1 MLARSS
7 PPAAAARR
15 FGGARIAAIAIA
27 AALSA
32 AACHSALSDGASD
45 GGGAALDA
53 SIAMPVLTQAPWDM
67 DGAARPWAEPL
78 LAPAYAAGH
87 GDAYIITDLGN
98 TFKLDIEQPPGIN
111 WTQVLLDR
119 IRDAEERSRESVDD
133 LRTET
138 RTEAREAEA
147 RVRDIINNYIQNNT
161 ILLEERAK
169 QFEQFATVTNMTISD
184 MISRDMT
191 LNASINELVQN
202 IRHGS
207 HSSTYL
213 TMLSREAAV
222 SAISSQV
229 HYVSY
234 DNPAIIMTCS
244 GTACQRSNVGPIMDL
259 EPGAAGYTVYDDPS
273 WQLPSVYPV
282 SPIHYGARYID
293 DNTLAVTTIPADY
306 IRLYSERVLGVDHT
320 AWGCYSSQF
329 QYYCNSGLMP
339 VPTLADHIIDTQAGY
354 PYHVSMVVRETAP
367 HVAPGQSISSAK
379 YGTATSPFG
388 HGDIQSKLGRLETKY
403 DTSEM
408 IGFGIGGRGAL
419 TKYFSTAASAPP
431 MPVSGTTQ
439 TWPNC
444 ASLPVCDALAFA
456 FGNFI
461 PSASPLNSAMVEA
474 YNELILPARLLAC
487 GGNFLCISSRENV
500 PIADSWEVFI
510 SPQVHVTTWGPRN
523 SLKGDYSPSPQFVDR
538 LNREIVAPT
547 PSEPAPASEAGRIY
561 DVRSYIRI
569 PFATETPMN
578 VSHVSL
584 RPLSVSPDMEKVGR
598 DYVADRAN
606 SAQNIYNIRGHEL
619 QKLGLVNCEPD
630 APAPTCDER
639 RTGEGRSSAAT
650 WASCRLLGGGDAACS
665 TTLADIGRIVSA
677 RMDFD
682 PEFNVR
688 LEYLEGV
695 YSDALHVPLIH
706 GYSGF
711 RMVVDGVAV
720 FTKYSDVRSDSTVF
734 LSPPR
739 EAHVGK
745 VSQSPIHAAGANVTT
760 TAHVVAP
767 RDGDMNILAVVSA
780 TGTIDITNEYYVNVR
795 PPRPPVVDPLS
806 VTMEITR
813 NGAHYKTLGV
823 GINEHPATA
832 VNNTLVEIPL
842 ERGGMDHV
850 ATRSVSYDYPSFVFA
865 GTANVPVS
873 AGDHI
878 LFELTAKIDGEIDE
892 WSPAGTVQKTRGTSS
907 AEIAINAASIMMGV
921 G

>member
-1 MLARSS
+1 MDAMSS
-7 PPAAAARR
+7 SWLPP
-15 FGGARIAAIAIA
+15 
-27 AALSA
+27 L
-32 AACHSALSDGASD
+32 
-45 GGGAALDA
+45 
-53 SIAMPVLTQAPWDM
+53 V
-67 DGAARPWAEPL
+67 
-78 LAPAYAAGH
+78 APAYAAG

-98 TFKLDIEQPPGIN
+98 TFKLDIERPPGIN

-119 IRDAEERSRESVDD
+119 INDVAERSRESVDD

-147 RVRDIINNYIQNNT
+147 RVRDSINNYIQNNT
-161 ILLEERAK
+161 ILLDERAK

-184 MISRDMT
+184 MISRDLT
-191 LNASINELVQN
+191 LNASINELVQS
-202 IRHGS
+202 IQQES

-213 TMLSREAAV
+213 NILSREAAV

-234 DNPAIIMTCS
+234 DNPATILTCS
-244 GTACQRSNVGPIMDL
+244 GSACKRADIEPIMRI
-259 EPGAAGYTVYDDPS
+259 EPGATGYTVYNDPS

-282 SPIHYGARYID
+282 SPIHYNARYID
-293 DNTLAVTTIPADY
+293 DDTLAVTTVPADY
-306 IRLYSERVLGVDHT
+306 IRLYKEDIVGSDQEYSV
-320 AWGCYSSQF
+320 WGCYNSQF
-329 QYYCNSGLMP
+329 QYYCHGGLMP
-339 VPTLADHIIDTQAGY
+339 TPASADHMIGTPAGY
-354 PYHVSMVVRETAP
+354 PYHVDLVVRETEPKIA
-367 HVAPGQSISSAK
+367 AGQSIQATK
-379 YGTATSPFG
+379 YGTAKSPFN
-388 HGDIQSKLGRLETKY
+388 LATLEASRAQPEVKY

-419 TKYFSTAASAPP
+419 TKYFSTAGTSPP
-431 MPVSGTTQ
+431 MPVSGTSQ

-456 FGNFI
+456 FGDFI
-461 PSASPLNSAMVEA
+461 PSSSPMNSEMVRA
-474 YNELILPARLLAC
+474 YNDLILPARLLAC
-487 GGNFLCISSRENV
+487 NGNFRCIDSRSDV
-500 PIADSWEVFI
+500 PIANSWEVFI
-510 SPQVHVTTWGPRN
+510 SPQVHVTTWGPHN
-523 SLKGDYSPSPQFVDR
+523 SVKGAHSASSQFIDR
-538 LNREIVAPT
+538 LNMEIVAP
-547 PSEPAPASEAGRIY
+547 PPDPAAPASEAGRLY

-584 RPLSVSPDMEKVGR
+584 RPSSVSPDMEKVGR
-598 DYVADRAN
+598 DYVGDRAN
-606 SAQNIYNIRGHEL
+606 SAPNIYNIRDHEL
-619 QKLGLVNCEPD
+619 QKLGLVNCEPG
-630 APAPTCDER
+630 ASAPTCDER

-650 WASCRLLGGGDAACS
+650 WASCRLLGTGDSACS

-682 PEFNVR
+682 PEFNVG

-695 YSDALHVPLIH
+695 YSDALHVPLVH

-720 FTKYSDVRSDSTVF
+720 FTKYGDVRSDSTVF
-734 LSPPR
+734 LSPPKS
-739 EAHVGK
+739 AHVGK
-745 VSQSPIHAAGANVTT
+745 VSQSPIHRAEANVTT
-760 TAHVVAP
+760 SAHVVAP

-780 TGTIDITNEYYVNVR
+780 TGSIDIANEYYVNVR

-806 VTMEITR
+806 VTMEITK
-813 NGAHYKTLGV
+813 NGAHYKTQGV

-865 GTANVPVS
+865 GTATVPVS

-878 LFELTAKIDGEIDE
+878 LFELTAKIDGELQA
-892 WSPAGTVQKTRGTSS
+892 WSPGTGTVQKTRGTSS
-907 AEIAINAASIMMGV
+907 ADIAVNAASIMMGV